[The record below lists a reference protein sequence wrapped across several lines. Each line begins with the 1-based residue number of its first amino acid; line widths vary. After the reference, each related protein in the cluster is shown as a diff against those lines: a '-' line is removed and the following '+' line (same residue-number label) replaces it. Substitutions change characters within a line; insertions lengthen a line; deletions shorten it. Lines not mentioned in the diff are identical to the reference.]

1 MFERDMSLRS
11 VVVAFRDLAEAL
23 APDVVAIPY
32 CQVASDGSVSDDEIG
47 AFGVA
52 MRRVAEEYAARIRWD
67 G

>member
-1 MFERDMSLRS
+1 
-11 VVVAFRDLAEAL
+11 
-23 APDVVAIPY
+23 VAIPY